1 MRCHGLLSR
10 RQTGVAPS
18 PTRRQLAKGIQCLEL
33 TCGGVDGATAIGLKI
48 YTTVTRPRTI
58 GLRIGRKF

>member
-1 MRCHGLLSR
+1 MRCHGMLSR
-10 RQTGVAPS
+10 RQTGFAPS
-18 PTRRQLAKGIQCLEL
+18 PTRRQLAKGIQCLDL
-33 TCGGVDGATAIGLKI
+33 TCGDAGGATAIGPKI